1 MLCLPRCVNRH
12 RSIRPHWRKL
22 FMSLSSS
29 QSRVEERSDIYACRL
44 VAQRETGARGYTG
57 PLARGLVVPLF
68 KPHFDRSVG

>member
-1 MLCLPRCVNRH
+1 MLCLPRCVHRH

-29 QSRVEERSDIYACRL
+29 QSGWRSAQTFMSVGL
-44 VAQRETGARGYTG
+44 VAQGETRARGYTG